1 MQIKVNNKIL
11 ELPAFF
17 PDATYGV
24 VRCLDS
30 NDLYSTK
37 TKGVVINTYHILKY
51 NLNETIKKIK
61 ITKYMNFNN
70 IIISDS
76 GGFQVMSLIKNN
88 KKFGKIDN
96 EKIIFKS
103 ENKEFIFT
111 PEICIKLQFELGSDI
126 IMCLDDC
133 TKPEEDL
140 KQSVERTINWAKKC
154 KEEYNRLITENHK
167 PLIFAI
173 VQGGNNKELRKY
185 CAEELIKIGFDGY
198 AFGGWP
204 IENKT
209 LMEEILAYTASLLPN
224 NLPKYAMGIGKPE
237 DILKC
242 IKMGY
247 NLFDCVLPT
256 RDARHK
262 RLYIFNDLNLSNNFY
277 SCIDIGKKQYKGD
290 FSSVSEYCDCYCCKN
305 FTKDYLYNLFKIK
318 ETLAYRLATIHNLR
332 FYSILFELIGK
343 TFQRK

>member
-1 MQIKVNNKIL
+1 MQISVNNKTL

-17 PDATYGV
+17 PDATCGV

-37 TKGVVINTYHILKY
+37 TKGVVINTYHILRH
-51 NLNETIKKIK
+51 NLNETIKELKIH
-61 ITKYMNFNN
+61 KYMNYNE

-88 KKFGKIDN
+88 NKFGKIDD
-96 EKIIFKS
+96 EKVIFKS
-103 ENKEFIFT
+103 ENKEFLFT

-133 TKPEEDL
+133 TKPEEDQ
-140 KQSVERTINWAKKC
+140 KQSVGRTIKWAKRC
-154 KEEYNRLITENHK
+154 KEEYNKLITNEHK

-204 IENKT
+204 IENKI
-209 LMEEILAYTASLLPN
+209 LMEDILNYTAELLPN
-224 NLPKYAMGIGKPE
+224 DKPKYAMGVGKPE
-237 DILKC
+237 DIIKC
-242 IKMGY
+242 SKMGY
-247 NLFDCVLPT
+247 NLFDCVIPT
-256 RDARHK
+256 RDARHQ
-262 RLYIFNDLNLSNNFY
+262 RLYVFNNKEPSLLHINKS
-277 SCIDIGKKQYKGD
+277 KYKND
-290 FSSVSEYCDCYCCKN
+290 FTPISLECDCYTCKN
-305 FTKDYLYNLFKIK
+305 FTKSYLHNLFKIN
-318 ETLAYRLATIHNLR
+318 EMLAYRLASIHNLR
-332 FYSILFELIGK
+332 FYSSLLELI
-343 TFQRK
+343 RKNFPRE